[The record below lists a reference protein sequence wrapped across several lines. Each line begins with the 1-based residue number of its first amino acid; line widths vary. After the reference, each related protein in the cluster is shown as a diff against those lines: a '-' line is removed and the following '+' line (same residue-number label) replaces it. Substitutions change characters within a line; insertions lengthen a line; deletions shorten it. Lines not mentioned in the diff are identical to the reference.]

1 MTAGDGAEPVLGAE
15 VSADTW
21 IEVARRGHDDLAG
34 EVSRLND
41 EALARTSGSRNWD
54 VAQVLG
60 HLGSQ
65 AEIGAAA
72 LQAALGERA
81 PLEPDFNPQ
90 VWARWN
96 ALGGREKADGFL
108 EHSDA
113 LTRRYEELDPE
124 TRASLRIDLGF
135 LPRPADLA
143 TVISLRLNELAL
155 HAWDVKVANDPAATL
170 LAPAASL
177 LIDRF
182 GALIGFIGHA
192 DALGSRA
199 ATIAVETTE
208 PQRSFGIDIS
218 DAVRLVDQP
227 AAAAAK
233 LSLPAEAW
241 LRLIA
246 GRLRSEHTPPGVKIA
261 GEGIELDDLRR
272 VFPGY

>member
-1 MTAGDGAEPVLGAE
+1 MTTGHGAEPGREAA

-21 IEVARRGHDDLAG
+21 IEVARRSHDDLAG
-34 EVSRLND
+34 EVSRLDD
-41 EALARTSGSRNWD
+41 EALTRTSGSRDWD

-81 PLEPDFNPQ
+81 PLEPDFNPR

-96 ALGGREKADGFL
+96 ALGRRDKADGFL
-108 EHSDA
+108 RHSDA
-113 LTRRYEELDPE
+113 VTRRYEELDPE
-124 TRASLRIDLGF
+124 TRTSLRIDLGF

-170 LAPAASL
+170 LAPATSL

-192 DALGSRA
+192 EALGSRA
-199 ATIAVETTE
+199 ATIRVETTD
-208 PQRSFGIDIS
+208 PQRSFGI
-218 DAVRLVDQP
+218 
-227 AAAAAK
+227 
-233 LSLPAEAW
+233 
-241 LRLIA
+241 
-246 GRLRSEHTPPGVKIA
+246 
-261 GEGIELDDLRR
+261 
-272 VFPGY
+272 